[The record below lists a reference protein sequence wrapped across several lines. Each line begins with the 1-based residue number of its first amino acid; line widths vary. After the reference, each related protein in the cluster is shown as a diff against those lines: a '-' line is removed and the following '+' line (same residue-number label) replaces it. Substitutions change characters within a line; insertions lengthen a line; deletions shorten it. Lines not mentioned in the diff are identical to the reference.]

1 MAQQFFHD
9 ARIRKYLL
17 GDISQEDQERIEQR
31 LLIDEEFGEEL
42 SMTRTEMVDAY
53 VAANLSTKEREQF
66 EKHFLSTP
74 EHVQVMEIA
83 RALAKRLEDRGRELP
98 ITSGLSTSPNIP
110 TPYYIRHIK
119 AIISLTVG
127 MILLVVGYAVWE
139 IVKQRPSNN
148 RVNDPHEQQ
157 AILENELIKLNRPAT
172 GSALTAFTVVS
183 LNLKPILVRDLGE
196 KRSLVIP
203 KDPSIFE
210 LRLELPNDKYQSYRA
225 SLQTDEGV
233 ELAVID
239 ALTAKTLSNGK
250 VVVLDLPS
258 WLMRPG
264 SYQIKLTGIL
274 TSGEYEDVSVYPFE
288 ITNK

>member
-1 MAQQFFHD
+1 MAQQFFDD

-31 LLIDEEFGEEL
+31 LLIDEEFGEKL

-53 VAANLSTKEREQF
+53 VAAGLSTNEREEF

-74 EHVQVMEIA
+74 EHVQVVEIA
-83 RALAKRLEDRGRELP
+83 RALAKRLDDRGRELP
-98 ITSGLSTSPNIP
+98 ITGGLSTSPNIP
-110 TPYYIRHIK
+110 TPYYMHMK

-148 RVNDPHEQQ
+148 RVNDHYEQQ
-157 AILENELIKLNRPAT
+157 AILENEVIKLNRPAT
-172 GSALTAFTVVS
+172 GSARTGFAVVS
-183 LNLKPILVRDLGE
+183 LNLKPILVRDVGE

-239 ALTAKTLSNGK
+239 ALTAKTLSNAK

-288 ITNK
+288 ITNR